1 MCSRSVFMAFY
12 PNASFRSTKFPLVTP
27 SSRTDLIV
35 VPLASDEPDEKTEF
49 AYEQKQIP
57 CCF

>member
-1 MCSRSVFMAFY
+1 MAFY